1 MRRTQMHLS
10 ICSLSTLRGDLVHTP
25 DTFAPAPSIIVAGSR
40 ADQGPGQREKTTPY
54 KSNNANLSLAG
65 SSTRL
70 SDASSHARS
79 PGAFPSRSYSFCS
92 DPGENTDPTKT
103 SGVQHGILR
112 NLPIH
117 AWSHEASRW
126 TTWYHTPSKA
136 TSHIDIVTWNVD
148 FKGQVA
154 AAGRMSCILDHLRDV
169 VLANEPQSAVIL
181 LQELNQFSF
190 ASVLEHSW
198 VRKHF
203 AITPPDT
210 KSWPWPPRY
219 GIATLVSRQLHV
231 NNAQMLQFHKTLMG
245 RTAVFVDVSLQ
256 PDDDPN
262 VSQHVVRIANT
273 HLESLSDE
281 GRFRPVQL
289 RATADILRAPGVH
302 AGVVGGDM
310 NMVGPADQDIHV
322 AAGLGDAGTD
332 GPDSLTWGFQPRSGR
347 WAPKRMDRVF
357 YTPSPGFVVEPVKVI
372 GKGLTT
378 ADGRWASDHYGL
390 STRISLRQTETW
402 Q

>member
-1 MRRTQMHLS
+1 MLT
-10 ICSLSTLRGDLVHTP
+10 
-25 DTFAPAPSIIVAGSR
+25 
-40 ADQGPGQREKTTPY
+40 
-54 KSNNANLSLAG
+54 
-65 SSTRL
+65 
-70 SDASSHARS
+70 SD
-79 PGAFPSRSYSFCS
+79 
-92 DPGENTDPTKT
+92 
-103 SGVQHGILR
+103 VQHGILR

-117 AWSHEASRW
+117 AWSHEASRR
-126 TTWYHTPSKA
+126 TTEYHTPSKA
-136 TSHIDIVTWNVD
+136 TSHIEIVTWNVD

-154 AAGRMSCILDHLRDV
+154 AAGRVSCILDHLRDV
-169 VLANEPQSAVIL
+169 VLENELQSAVIL

-219 GIATLVSRQLHV
+219 GISTLVSRQLQV
-231 NNAQMLQFHKTLMG
+231 GVAYNEMLHFRKTVMG

-256 PDDDPN
+256 LSGDEPN
-262 VSQHVVRIANT
+262 YAKQVIRIANT

-281 GRFRPVQL
+281 VRFRPIQL
-289 RATADILRAPGVH
+289 RATADLLRAPGVH

-310 NMVGPADQDIHV
+310 NMVLPVDQDIHV

-347 WAPKRMDRVF
+347 WAAKRMDRVF

-390 STRISLRQTETW
+390 LTRIGLRQTETW